1 MEKQEILILNKLGF
15 LKVEEIYT
23 YEEVE
28 KILQQISKKQLDEK
42 FGVRYF
48 LKDNPEISE
57 LIFNEKLKRIIQ
69 LISREAFVI
78 KSIYFDKPPNANWI
92 VNWHQDITINVEGNT
107 SEIGFSKWRKTKSRI
122 AVQPPLKII
131 ENIFTIRIHLDDC
144 SEKNGALRII
154 PKSHRKGIINSKVI
168 KSELDGIKICEVKK
182 GGILIM
188 KPLIL
193 HSSKRSENQMNRRII
208 HIEFSS
214 INLPKGLEWLE
225 KYEIT

>member
-48 LKDNPEISE
+48 LKKNPEISE

-131 ENIFTIRIHLDDC
+131 ENIFLQ
-144 SEKNGALRII
+144 EKNGR
-154 PKSHRKGIINSKVI
+154 
-168 KSELDGIKICEVKK
+168 E
-182 GGILIM
+182 
-188 KPLIL
+188 LIL
-193 HSSKRSENQMNRRII
+193 
-208 HIEFSS
+208 
-214 INLPKGLEWLE
+214 
-225 KYEIT
+225 

>member
-57 LIFNEKLKRIIQ
+57 LIFNEKLKRVVQ

>member
-57 LIFNEKLKRIIQ
+57 LIFNEKLKRVVQ

-78 KSIYFDKPPNANWI
+78 KSIYFDKPPNAHWI